1 MTRNKTGGLALASV
15 LLGGLALLAPAAE
28 AHGRGSGHGH
38 DGDRHPHH
46 YRVQRHDVVYVPRV
60 IAVEQRATYAP
71 YYDRRVYVPAHHH
84 YHTTYSF
91 PVVVNGF
98 VTYRPYTYCG
108 GNLVVRASAA
118 VPHLAFDIGFGP
130 DPYGHIVFAP

>member
-1 MTRNKTGGLALASV
+1 MTRNKTVGLALASV

-28 AHGRGSGHGH
+28 AHGRGHGNGHGH
-38 DGDRHPHH
+38 DWDRHPHD

-60 IAVEQRATYAP
+60 IAVEQRVTYAP

-91 PVVVNGF
+91 PVVH
-98 VTYRPYTYCG
+98 
-108 GNLVVRASAA
+108 ASAA
-118 VPHLAFDIGFGP
+118 LPHLAFDIGFGP

>member
-1 MTRNKTGGLALASV
+1 MTRNKTVGLALASV
-15 LLGGLALLAPAAE
+15 LLGGFALLAPAAE
-28 AHGRGSGHGH
+28 AHGRGRGHGH
-38 DGDRHPHH
+38 SQGRHWDRHPH
-46 YRVQRHDVVYVPRV
+46 QVYVPHV
-60 IAVEQRATYAP
+60 ITVEHRATYEP

-118 VPHLAFDIGFGP
+118 LPHLAFDIGFGP